1 MSYRLVRMLLMLW
14 VFAFAVTASE
24 SLLTKDEY
32 RYAAQSVLD
41 LLVIGDVPGADKAGK
56 IVDHR
61 GWSDGLR
68 TLGADP
74 AFTEHTDDAD
84 DRQVA
89 LRSLLILLDRTH
101 STSGKAADPLLLDRI
116 RPLPGDRGDD
126 EDSNLPQ
133 LPASWQDFAT
143 WLQNK
148 LGLILHWVGD
158 LLKELLRWL
167 IPKHEDNE
175 GTDITQLIVGF
186 CLVLVTG
193 IVCVMT
199 ILWWR
204 RSRMVPVTAVRTK
217 SHAAEEAI
225 DRPVSEWERR
235 GDELL
240 AAGDYRGALRAFFH
254 AALAAAFAAGHL
266 HHRRGRTNWEYIALV
281 AARNEWRADLVTLVV
296 TFERSWYGG
305 HATSAADCHRFRQAV
320 EAMTLA
326 FQTRNTTD
334 AVDAKR
340 TDV

>member
-1 MSYRLVRMLLMLW
+1 MNCRQMWALLMLW
-14 VFAFAVTASE
+14 VFVTTVTASE
-24 SLLTKDEY
+24 SPLTKDEY
-32 RYAAQSVLD
+32 RHAAQSVLD
-41 LLVIGDVPGADKAGK
+41 LLVRGNVTGADDAGK
-56 IVDHR
+56 IAEQR
-61 GWSDGLR
+61 GWRDGLH
-68 TLGADP
+68 TLSADP

-84 DRQVA
+84 VRQVA
-89 LRSLLILLDRTH
+89 LRSLLVLLDRTH
-101 STSGKAADPLLLDRI
+101 NTSAKAADPLLLDRI
-116 RPLPGDRGDD
+116 RPLPGDPGED

-143 WLQNK
+143 WLQKK
-148 LGLILHWVGD
+148 LEGILHWLGD

-167 IPKHEDNE
+167 IPKHEDSE
-175 GTDITQLIVGF
+175 GTNITQLIVGF

-193 IVCVMT
+193 IVCVMA

-204 RSRMVPVTAVRTK
+204 RSRLVPMTAVRTK
-217 SHAAEEAI
+217 GHAAEEAI

-235 GDELL
+235 GDELI

-266 HHRRGRTNWEYIALV
+266 HHRRGRTNWEYLALV

-320 EAMTLA
+320 EAMSLA
-326 FQTRNTTD
+326 FQTRKATD

>member
-14 VFAFAVTASE
+14 LFVTAVTASE
-24 SLLTKDEY
+24 SPLTKEEY
-32 RYAAQSVLD
+32 RHAAQSVLD
-41 LLVIGDVPGADKAGK
+41 LLVRGNVTGADDAGR
-56 IVDHR
+56 IVEQR
-61 GWSDGLR
+61 GWNDGLR

-74 AFTEHTDDAD
+74 AFTEHTSDAD

-89 LRSLLILLDRTH
+89 LRSLLVLLNRTP
-101 STSGKAADPLLLDRI
+101 STSAADPLLLNRL
-116 RPLPGDRGDD
+116 RPRPADHGDD
-126 EDSNLPQ
+126 DSNLPE

-143 WLQNK
+143 WLQYK
-148 LGLILHWVGD
+148 LGLILRWLGD
-158 LLKELLRWL
+158 FLREMLRWL
-167 IPKHEDNE
+167 IPKHEDSE

-186 CLVLVTG
+186 CMVLVTG

-204 RSRMVPVTAVRTK
+204 RSRMVPVTAVRAK
-217 SHAAEEAI
+217 GHAAEEAI

-240 AAGDYRGALRAFFH
+240 AAGDHRGALRAFFH

-281 AARNEWRADLVTLVV
+281 PARNEWRTDLVTLVV

-320 EAMTLA
+320 EAMSLA
-326 FQTRNTTD
+326 FQTRNATD